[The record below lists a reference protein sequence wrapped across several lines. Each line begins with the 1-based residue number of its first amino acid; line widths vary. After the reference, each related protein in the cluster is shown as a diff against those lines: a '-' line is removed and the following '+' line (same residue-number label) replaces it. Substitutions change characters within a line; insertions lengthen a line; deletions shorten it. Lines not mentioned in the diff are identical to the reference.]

1 MKRDDTDSRRQ
12 GSSLWVAQKMNLLTG
27 FFFFFGFGKNR
38 SRSRRGKKAAV
49 SPHQYIRR
57 QAGERRH
64 VREENFGAR
73 AWVSRPALIH
83 RRVRSTM
90 QVSETKNKSK
100 MWKAV
105 RRFSPLRAGSA
116 LCRSGAPCH
125 HSAHQLEPG
134 QETVWVTTLGGEW
147 SNVDVN

>member
-1 MKRDDTDSRRQ
+1 MGCTEDEFVDKFFF
-12 GSSLWVAQKMNLLTG
+12 SSLVSGKTGRARAGGRRRLCRLTSTSG
-27 FFFFFGFGKNR
+27 AKPANGAMCA
-38 SRSRRGKKAAV
+38 RRI
-49 SPHQYIRR
+49 S
-57 QAGERRH
+57 
-64 VREENFGAR
+64 AR

-83 RRVRSTM
+83 RRVRSTLR
-90 QVSETKNKSK
+90 VSETKNKSK

-147 SNVDVN
+147 SNVDVNLYNVCERITADFHSC